1 MNKWKE
7 IYIGEYDEENHVMI
21 EIIKQEIRGKM
32 NEPIPNNKECNLRTN
47 EQSNGKIKRKG
58 KEERT
63 KSDNA
68 IRC

>member
-1 MNKWKE
+1 MKSIN
-7 IYIGEYDEENHVMI
+7 IGEYDEENYVMK
-21 EIIKQEIRGKM
+21 EIMKQKIRGLI
-32 NEPIPNNKECNLRTN
+32 NEPIPNNKESKERNS

-63 KSDNA
+63 NSNNA